1 MKEIPW
7 FPCIQPDLAKTI
19 KVEEDPA
26 GKKYRSDGM
35 LMTIIPKPTAIW
47 SNGEDYVCQIKY
59 DGVRCLIAWNDDY
72 AATTSFSAE
81 SPGPGWSPPYVITPI
96 SEPQVVS
103 CINWEDKKL
112 NEYLTSQIT
121 SEVQEDVMSKLLS
134 GLVSGPK
141 TRSTSTTLSSPLKYV
156 SREDKTR
163 NRVNLELITESILSN
178 RMLRDYLQNEKLVLD
193 GEIHSEVMDLEDTT
207 GMWSSEKIKP
217 GYESLGFRCFD
228 CYWVD
233 SPNLN
238 YRQRMD
244 KLLKTAPE
252 MPRFSYVR
260 TPLGGYK
267 GPKSARYGWM
277 FEAQLTPITSQV
289 TEELEVAL
297 QTAIDSGEEG
307 LIIRNWTK
315 PYNCGR
321 SGNNL
326 YKLKDFGDAEFTI
339 IGVIEGSGKFTGVP
353 IWVCDNGVGGTFK
366 VTASGTQAQKEDK
379 WRRRASFMGKPL
391 RVKYERIAK
400 TGTPLKPISLG
411 LRTSL

>member
-7 FPCIQPDLAKTI
+7 FPCSQPDLAKTI

-81 SPGPGWSPPYVITPI
+81 SLPPNYHPSIITG
-96 SEPQVVS
+96 
-103 CINWEDKKL
+103 CINWQDGKL
-112 NEYLTSQIT
+112 KEYLTSQRT
-121 SEVQEDVMSKLLS
+121 SEVKDYMDDLLA
-134 GLVSGPK
+134 GVVTGRV
-141 TRSTSTTLSSPLKYV
+141 RSTATPIKSPLKYV

-163 NRVNLELITESILSN
+163 DRVNLELITESILSN
-178 RMLRDYLQNEKLVLD
+178 RMLRDYLKNEKLVLD
-193 GEIHSEVMDLEDTT
+193 GEIHSEVLELEETT

-260 TPLGGYK
+260 TPLGSYK

-289 TEELEVAL
+289 TEELEAAL

-339 IGVIEGSGKFTGVP
+339 IDVVEGMGKFTGVP

-366 VTASGTQAQKEDK
+366 VTASGNQTEKEDK

>member
-81 SPGPGWSPPYVITPI
+81 SLPPNYHPSIITG
-96 SEPQVVS
+96 
-103 CINWEDKKL
+103 CINWQDGKL
-112 NEYLTSQIT
+112 KEYLTSQRT
-121 SEVQEDVMSKLLS
+121 SEVKDYMDDLLA
-134 GLVSGPK
+134 GVVTGRV
-141 TRSTSTTLSSPLKYV
+141 RSTATPIKSPLKYV

-163 NRVNLELITESILSN
+163 DRVNLELITESILSN
-178 RMLRDYLQNEKLVLD
+178 RVLRDYLQNEKLVLD
-193 GEIHSEVMDLEDTT
+193 GEIHSEVLELEETT

-233 SPNLN
+233 EPDLN

-260 TPLGGYK
+260 TPLGSYSF
-267 GPKSARYGWM
+267 PKYGWL

-289 TEELEVAL
+289 TEELEAAL

-339 IGVIEGSGKFTGVP
+339 IDVVEGMGKFTGVP

-366 VTASGTQAQKEDK
+366 VTASGNQTEKEDK

>member
-72 AATTSFSAE
+72 TVKTPGYAAAAE
-81 SPGPGWSPPYVITPI
+81 YTKVFRASSKQAKLLNWNLTDSDELGTYLGFQFTID
-96 SEPQVVS
+96 EVVE
-103 CINWEDKKL
+103 EDM
-112 NEYLTSQIT
+112 
-121 SEVQEDVMSKLLS
+121 MSKLLS

-141 TRSTSTTLSSPLKYV
+141 TRSTSTPLSSPLKYV

-163 NRVNLELITESILSN
+163 NRVNLQLITESILSN
-178 RMLRDYLQNEKLVLD
+178 SGLTDLLRNEKLVLD
-193 GEIHSEVMDLEDTT
+193 GEIHSEVLELEETT

-233 SPNLN
+233 EPDLN
-238 YRQRMD
+238 YRQRMN
-244 KLLKTAPE
+244 KLLATAPE

-260 TPLGGYK
+260 TPFATGSYFTGK
-267 GPKSARYGWM
+267 MRFGWV

-289 TEELEVAL
+289 TEELEAAL

-339 IGVIEGSGKFTGVP
+339 IDVVEGMGKFTGVP

-366 VTASGTQAQKEDK
+366 VTASGNQTEKEDK

>member
-7 FPCIQPDLAKTI
+7 FPCSQPDLAKTI
-19 KVEEDPA
+19 KVEEDSA
-26 GKKYRSDGM
+26 GKKYRPDGM
-35 LMTIIPKPTAIW
+35 LMTIIPKPRQIW
-47 SNGEDYVCQIKY
+47 SEGEDYVCQIKY

-72 AATTSFSAE
+72 TATTSFSAE
-81 SPGPGWSPPYVITPI
+81 SPRPPI
-96 SEPQVVS
+96 SDTG

-112 NEYLTSQIT
+112 KEYLTSQIIPK
-121 SEVQEDVMSKLLS
+121 EKDFMDDLLA
-134 GLVSGPK
+134 GVVTGRV
-141 TRSTSTTLSSPLKYV
+141 RSTTTPVESPLKYV

-178 RMLRDYLQNEKLVLD
+178 RMLRDYLKNEKLVLD
-193 GEIHSEVMDLEDTT
+193 GEIHSEVLELEETT

-260 TPLGGYK
+260 TPFRVV
-267 GPKSARYGWM
+267 ATYGWQ
-277 FEAQLTPITSQV
+277 FDAQLTPVPSQV
-289 TEELEVAL
+289 TAQLEAAL
-297 QTAIDSGEEG
+297 QTAIDAGEEG
-307 LIIRNWTK
+307 LIIRDWTK

-339 IGVIEGSGKFTGVP
+339 IDVVEGMGKFTGVP

-366 VTASGTQAQKEDK
+366 VTASGTQSEKEDK

-400 TGTPLKPISLG
+400 SGTPLKPISLG

>member
-7 FPCIQPDLAKTI
+7 FPCSQPDLAKTI

-47 SNGEDYVCQIKY
+47 SQGEDYVCQIKY

-81 SPGPGWSPPYVITPI
+81 SLPPNYHPSIITG
-96 SEPQVVS
+96 
-103 CINWEDKKL
+103 CINWQDGKL
-112 NEYLTSQIT
+112 KEYLTSQRT
-121 SEVQEDVMSKLLS
+121 SEVKDYMDDLLA
-134 GLVSGPK
+134 GVVTGRV
-141 TRSTSTTLSSPLKYV
+141 RSTATPIKSPLKYV

-163 NRVNLELITESILSN
+163 DRVNLELITESILSN

-193 GEIHSEVMDLEDTT
+193 GEIHSEVLELEETT

-260 TPLGGYK
+260 TPLGSYK

-277 FEAQLTPITSQV
+277 F
-289 TEELEVAL
+289 
-297 QTAIDSGEEG
+297 
-307 LIIRNWTK
+307 
-315 PYNCGR
+315 
-321 SGNNL
+321 
-326 YKLKDFGDAEFTI
+326 
-339 IGVIEGSGKFTGVP
+339 
-353 IWVCDNGVGGTFK
+353 
-366 VTASGTQAQKEDK
+366 
-379 WRRRASFMGKPL
+379 
-391 RVKYERIAK
+391 
-400 TGTPLKPISLG
+400 
-411 LRTSL
+411 

>member
-7 FPCIQPDLAKTI
+7 FPCSQPDLAKTI

-26 GKKYRSDGM
+26 GKKYRPDGM
-35 LMTIIPKPTAIW
+35 LMTIIPKPRQIW
-47 SNGEDYVCQIKY
+47 SDGEDYVCQIKY

-72 AATTSFSAE
+72 TATTSFSAE
-81 SPGPGWSPPYVITPI
+81 SPGPGWFPPYVLSPI
-96 SEPQVVS
+96 SEPQVLS

-112 NEYLTSQIT
+112 KEYLTSQIIPK
-121 SEVQEDVMSKLLS
+121 EKDFMDDLLA
-134 GLVSGPK
+134 GVVTGRV
-141 TRSTSTTLSSPLKYV
+141 RSTTTPVESPLKYV

-178 RMLRDYLQNEKLVLD
+178 RMLRDYLKNEKLVLD
-193 GEIHSEVMDLEDTT
+193 GEIHSEVLELEETT

-260 TPLGGYK
+260 TPLGSYK
-267 GPKSARYGWM
+267 GPISAPNGWR
-277 FEAQLTPITSQV
+277 FAAQLTPVPSQV
-289 TEELEVAL
+289 TAQLEAAL
-297 QTAIDSGEEG
+297 QTAIDAGEEG
-307 LIIRNWTK
+307 LIIRDWTK

-339 IGVIEGSGKFTGVP
+339 IDVVEGMGKFTGVP

-366 VTASGTQAQKEDK
+366 VTASGTQSEKEDK

-400 TGTPLKPISLG
+400 SGTPLKPISLG

>member
-7 FPCIQPDLAKTI
+7 FPCSKPDLAKTI

-81 SPGPGWSPPYVITPI
+81 SPGLGWSPPYVITPI

-112 NEYLTSQIT
+112 NEYLTSQIIPKKK
-121 SEVQEDVMSKLLS
+121 DYMDDLLA
-134 GLVSGPK
+134 GVVTGRV
-141 TRSTSTTLSSPLKYV
+141 RSTATPLKSPLKYV

-163 NRVNLELITESILSN
+163 DRVNLELITESILSN
-178 RMLRDYLQNEKLVLD
+178 RMLRDYLKNEKLVLD
-193 GEIHSEVMDLEDTT
+193 GEIHSEVLELEETT

-233 SPNLN
+233 EPDLN
-238 YRQRMD
+238 YRQRMN
-244 KLLKTAPE
+244 KLLATAPE

-260 TPLGGYK
+260 TPFATGSYFTGK
-267 GPKSARYGWM
+267 MRFGWV

-289 TEELEVAL
+289 TEELEAAL

-315 PYNCGR
+315 PYNCDR

-339 IGVIEGSGKFTGVP
+339 IDVVEGMGKFTGVP

-366 VTASGTQAQKEDK
+366 VTASGNQTEKEDK